1 MQLPNLDRD
10 SLVGFASNHKVE
22 LTRMFGVVSH
32 GMGCLLAVMA
42 IPVNGGNVFGDD
54 KVNKIENLAK
64 AYGISYYEMKCLE
77 AGFEGWSHYDE
88 NHPMWRL
95 GAAVRESVGA

>member
-1 MQLPNLDRD
+1 MW
-10 SLVGFASNHKVE
+10 AI
-22 LTRMFGVVSH
+22 VSQ
-32 GMGCLLAVMA
+32 GKGCLLAVMA
-42 IPVNGGNVFGDD
+42 IPVNGGDLSGENCAE
-54 KVNKIENLAK
+54 KIESVAK

-95 GAAVRESVGA
+95 GAAVRGFVGA